1 MKSIFASRTFWTN
14 IISLA
19 CMVATATGSPY
30 ALLLS
35 DPQTQTMVIGGVT
48 TVANIALR
56 AVTDKPVKLI

>member
-1 MKSIFASRTFWTN
+1 MKSIFYSKTFWTN

-19 CMVATATGSPY
+19 AMVATASGSPY

-35 DPQTQTMVIGGVT
+35 DPQTQAMVIGGAT

-56 AVTDKPVKLI
+56 AVTKEPVKVL